1 MRGSRRDRE
10 GLLVP
15 EITVS
20 PRLSCFPQMSSRK
33 EIAVPILD
41 AGLGTVA
48 LQLATELG
56 SNPGRALGQ
65 TSLHVG
71 SSGVQNKETS
81 SDIQTHSGLLLTSA
95 VRTGLSVSSGGADSR
110 TPWALRSRHEAPLT
124 LDPQQRREN
133 PVSLTLARLSHRT
146 CHPCRFFSRHPPD
159 GK

>member
-1 MRGSRRDRE
+1 MRGGRRDRE

-20 PRLSCFPQMSSRK
+20 PRLSRFPQMSSRK

-41 AGLGTVA
+41 TGLGTVA

-65 TSLHVG
+65 MSPHVG
-71 SSGVQNKETS
+71 SSGVQSKETS
-81 SDIQTHSGLLLTSA
+81 SDIRTHSGLVLTPA
-95 VRTGLSVSSGGADSR
+95 VRTGLSVSSGGADGW
-110 TPWALRSRHEAPLT
+110 TPWVLRSLREAPLT

-133 PVSLTLARLSHRT
+133 LCP
-146 CHPCRFFSRHPPD
+146 
-159 GK
+159 